1 MVLGLNCADKHE
13 IAAALIRKDSVT
25 YRNIVDSSEKARNVV
40 YRGYR
45 MSGVPLNYVIDRE
58 GKVVAA
64 WYGYSKKRPPG
75 QGDPG
80 EAELFPQTVS
90 ARAVFAP
97 PLLAFGAGVQK

>member
-1 MVLGLNCADKHE
+1 VDLQNLHDTYQDQGLVVLGLNCADKHE

-25 YRNIVDSSEKARNVV
+25 YPNIVDSSEQARKVI

-64 WYGYSKKRPPG
+64 WYGYGKRNPRAREVLKKLGFSRSP
-75 QGDPG
+75 
-80 EAELFPQTVS
+80 
-90 ARAVFAP
+90 
-97 PLLAFGAGVQK
+97 